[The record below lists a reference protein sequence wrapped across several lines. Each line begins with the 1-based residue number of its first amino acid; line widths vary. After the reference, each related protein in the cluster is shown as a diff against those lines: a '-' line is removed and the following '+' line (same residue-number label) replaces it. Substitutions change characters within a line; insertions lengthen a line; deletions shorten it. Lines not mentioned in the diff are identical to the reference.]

1 MARCRIALIV
11 VSGCLNV
18 ALSAAPPDAGKSP
31 AAALTSPNQSL
42 SIEEARQPAE
52 AGGVDSEK
60 RDADQATSGEATVK
74 ESSSTA
80 ARPVPVRPPTFLGRK
95 RASDE
100 AEGPMAGAGQAPWY
114 RNSYGALALVLAL
127 IALLYFGLKRW
138 APSMKVQDAGLVR
151 VMGRTVVGPRQSL
164 VLLRVGQR
172 VVLVGVSPD
181 RIDRV
186 CEIADAD
193 EVASLT
199 AQSSAGSS
207 HGRFSSWLDR
217 EAAAFADTDKVNANE
232 RIGNEKRAGSKLS
245 DLLEKL
251 RTTKV

>member
-1 MARCRIALIV
+1 
-11 VSGCLNV
+11 
-18 ALSAAPPDAGKSP
+18 
-31 AAALTSPNQSL
+31 
-42 SIEEARQPAE
+42 
-52 AGGVDSEK
+52 
-60 RDADQATSGEATVK
+60 
-74 ESSSTA
+74 
-80 ARPVPVRPPTFLGRK
+80 
-95 RASDE
+95 
-100 AEGPMAGAGQAPWY
+100 MAGTGQSPWY
-114 RNSYGALALVLAL
+114 RTSYGAMALVLAL
-127 IALLYFGLKRW
+127 MALLYFGLKRW
-138 APSMKVQDAGLVR
+138 APSMRVQDAGLVR

-164 VLLRVGQR
+164 VLLSVGQH

-217 EAAAFADTDKVNANE
+217 EAAAFAETDKVDVNQ
-232 RIGNEKRAGSKLS
+232 GVNEKRAGSKLS
-245 DLLEKL
+245 DLLDKL